1 MQRES
6 ILYNFAH
13 SEIDRMSMESK
24 VRRTKSKYPE
34 QIGSKT
40 SCKVVCFFF
49 DPAYTMVN
57 ASRSWSFR
65 ELLEDGSFDWRSV
78 PMERI
83 DPFLV
88 SILRFVDVLRRGY
101 NARTRCQSIW
111 KSVIAFHFMN
121 SNVMRGNE
129 FNARDTYQPGVDL
142 SSVLPFYVS
151 LAFGPF
157 SLYNSLNY
165 ASFHRIIRWI
175 GFYL

>member
-1 MQRES
+1 
-6 ILYNFAH
+6 
-13 SEIDRMSMESK
+13 
-24 VRRTKSKYPE
+24 
-34 QIGSKT
+34 
-40 SCKVVCFFF
+40 
-49 DPAYTMVN
+49 
-57 ASRSWSFR
+57 
-65 ELLEDGSFDWRSV
+65 
-78 PMERI
+78 MERI

-88 SILRFVDVLRRGY
+88 STLRFVDVLRRGY